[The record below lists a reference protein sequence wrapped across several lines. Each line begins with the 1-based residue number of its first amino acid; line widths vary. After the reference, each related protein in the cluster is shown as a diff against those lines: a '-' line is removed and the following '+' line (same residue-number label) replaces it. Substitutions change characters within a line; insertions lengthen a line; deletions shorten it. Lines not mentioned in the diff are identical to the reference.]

1 MAVSQSRKRAER
13 RGATVRC
20 SVLAG
25 RLAQAC
31 PSLEQKGEA
40 CWASLRRSGGW
51 SATRMLVGILAR
63 LESSG
68 WGVGGAR
75 GFLEV
80 VDRVG
85 EILGVGESLAEGWV
99 VVRFVPAGA
108 FEEITSLGA
117 PWVGLSLSAV
127 ADTSVSAAD

>member
-51 SATRMLVGILAR
+51 SATRMLDGIQAR
-63 LESSG
+63 LESNAWGSG
-68 WGVGGAR
+68 WRGVFG
-75 GFLEV
+75 EV
-80 VDRVG
+80 VEGVG
-85 EILGVGESLAEGWV
+85 EILGGVGSR
-99 VVRFVPAGA
+99 VRFWNDGGEQRLVEG
-108 FEEITSLGA
+108 
-117 PWVGLSLSAV
+117 
-127 ADTSVSAAD
+127 